1 MKNTTLRKMTRI
13 FGIGS
18 KNAILIFKKIGL
30 NTRKQPAKVKLIH
43 KNYFKK
49 ISVLENTDKKLKMN
63 LLDRINFYKKNK
75 IKTVN
80 FKQKK
85 ISTKNVTK
93 VRKRS

>member
-30 NTRKQPAKVKLIH
+30 NTRKQPVKFKLMH

-75 IKTVN
+75 IKTVS